1 MHTHNYKMGS
11 NGHTVFDLFFS
22 LLINMLHWF
31 NAWVILI
38 KIPWRRKWQ
47 PTPAFLPGEAHVQRS
62 LEGHRARSRRVRHEL
77 VTEQNSI

>member
-22 LLINMLHWF
+22 LLINMLHGF

-47 PTPAFLPGEAHVQRS
+47 PTPAFSPSNFHGQGS
-62 LEGHRARSRRVRHEL
+62 LAAIVHGITRVGHDRE
-77 VTEQNSI
+77 